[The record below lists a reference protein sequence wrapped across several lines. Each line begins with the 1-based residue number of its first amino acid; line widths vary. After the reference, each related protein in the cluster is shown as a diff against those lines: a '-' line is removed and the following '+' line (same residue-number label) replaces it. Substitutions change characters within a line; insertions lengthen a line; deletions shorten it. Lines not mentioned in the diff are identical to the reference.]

1 MRRGDIYLRGPQS
14 NFASTSG
21 ATTDVTV
28 VTCVTQPVRKFRFQ
42 AKLARCVQFGASF
55 SLLFTPLPDGCF
67 EQLHFVGLSPNTQST
82 SRNNPFF
89 FLSIFLSF
97 FILLHVFFFFFFLF
111 FCYTVIVFLD
121 LHVTTTICNIQT

>member
-14 NFASTSG
+14 NFASTSS

-42 AKLARCVQFGASF
+42 TKLARCIQFGASF

-82 SRNNPFF
+82 S
-89 FLSIFLSF
+89 LEI
-97 FILLHVFFFFFFLF
+97 ILFFFFFMQLF
-111 FCYTVIVFLD
+111 FFYVVVFLG
-121 LHVTTTICNIQT
+121 LHVQLLYATLKPNQKSIHYSVLH